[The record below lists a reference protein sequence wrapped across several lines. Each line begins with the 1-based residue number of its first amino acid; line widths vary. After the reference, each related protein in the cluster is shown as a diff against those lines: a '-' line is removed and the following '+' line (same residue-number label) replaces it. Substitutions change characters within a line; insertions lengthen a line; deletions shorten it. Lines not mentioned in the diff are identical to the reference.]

1 MAPHSRKT
9 IGQENSGISSI
20 PRKMDRA
27 TSKPLMEK
35 RRRERINKSLSELK
49 NILLEALKRDQSSCS
64 KLEKADILEM
74 TVKYLNQTK
83 MMTGSYPSPYQTGS
97 QTGSG
102 FSSGYNRAQE
112 ECIKMIRENPAL
124 TEAQKIQMINQMT
137 AKQAT
142 MQAAISPQ
150 KVARSPLLPL
160 ATGNQSVINQQQAM
174 NHPANQAAIQYF
186 QQLQHQQ
193 YLMSLQQQTIN
204 QTTPTVQ
211 PIRRSNSPAHVGSTG
226 QSDSESESGSQ
237 TSSNSEIFRP
247 W

>member
-1 MAPHSRKT
+1 MAPHSRKM
-9 IGQENSGISSI
+9 IGQENISSI

-97 QTGSG
+97 HTESQTRSG
-102 FSSGYNRAQE
+102 FSTGYNRAHE

-124 TEAQKIQMINQMT
+124 TEEQKIQMINQMT
-137 AKQAT
+137 HNSKMPTQKIPTPARAPFMPNQAVNHL
-142 MQAAISPQ
+142 QPA
-150 KVARSPLLPL
+150 V
-160 ATGNQSVINQQQAM
+160 V
-174 NHPANQAAIQYF
+174 NHPMMSSYF
-186 QQLQHQQ
+186 LQQQQ
-193 YLMSLQQQTIN
+193 YLLSLQHAQTSTNQKTPLAQQPMTAQGDSRSIG
-204 QTTPTVQ
+204 
-211 PIRRSNSPAHVGSTG
+211 SNSN
-226 QSDSESESGSQ
+226 SDSESETGSN
-237 TSSNSEIFRP
+237 TSSDQIFRP

>member
-1 MAPHSRKT
+1 MAPKSAQKMHSFEVARQ
-9 IGQENSGISSI
+9 GQ
-20 PRKMDRA
+20 KLDRSV
-27 TSKPLMEK
+27 TKPLMEK
-35 RRRERINKSLSELK
+35 RRRERINKSLTELK

-97 QTGSG
+97 QTGNQTG
-102 FSSGYNRAQE
+102 YSSGYNRAQD

-137 AKQAT
+137 AR
-142 MQAAISPQ
+142 QAAISPQ
-150 KVARSPLLPL
+150 KVSRTPLLPL
-160 ATGNQSVINQQQAM
+160 ANQSVISQSQPSA
-174 NHPANQAAIQYF
+174 HPAAIQYF
-186 QQLQHQQ
+186 QQLQQQQ
-193 YLMSLQQQTIN
+193 YLMSLHQQQTAN
-204 QTTPTVQ
+204 QSPQLAQ
-211 PIRRSNSPAHVGSTG
+211 PMRRSNSPAHVGSTG

>member
-1 MAPHSRKT
+1 MAPHSRKM
-9 IGQENSGISSI
+9 IGQENISTI

-97 QTGSG
+97 QTGNG
-102 FSSGYNRAQE
+102 FNTGYNRAQE

-124 TEAQKIQMINQMT
+124 TEEQKIQMINQMT
-137 AKQAT
+137 HNSKMPT
-142 MQAAISPQ
+142 Q
-150 KVARSPLLPL
+150 KVPTPARAPFMP
-160 ATGNQSVINQQQAM
+160 
-174 NHPANQAAIQYF
+174 NQAVNHLPPAVHPMMSSYF
-186 QQLQHQQ
+186 LQQQQ
-193 YLMSLQQQTIN
+193 YLLSLQHAQDTPISVANQKTQPLAQQPMTA
-204 QTTPTVQ
+204 QGDSRSVG
-211 PIRRSNSPAHVGSTG
+211 SNSN
-226 QSDSESESGSQ
+226 SDSESDTGSN
-237 TSSNSEIFRP
+237 TSSDQIFRP

>member
-1 MAPHSRKT
+1 MAPHSRKM
-9 IGQENSGISSI
+9 IGQENISTI

-97 QTGSG
+97 QTGNG
-102 FSSGYNRAQE
+102 FNTGYNRAQE

-137 AKQAT
+137 AR
-142 MQAAISPQ
+142 QAAISPQ
-150 KVARSPLLPL
+150 KVPRTPLLPL
-160 ATGNQSVINQQQAM
+160 ANQSVISQSQPSA
-174 NHPANQAAIQYF
+174 HPAAIQYF
-186 QQLQHQQ
+186 QQLQQQQ
-193 YLMSLQQQTIN
+193 YLMSLHQQQTAN
-204 QTTPTVQ
+204 QSPQLAQ
-211 PIRRSNSPAHVGSTG
+211 PMRRSNSPAHVGSTG

>member
-1 MAPHSRKT
+1 MAPHNRKMN
-9 IGQENSGISSI
+9 GQENISTI

-97 QTGSG
+97 HNGGSPTGSG
-102 FSSGYNRAQE
+102 FSTGYNRAQE

-124 TEAQKIQMINQMT
+124 TEEQKIQMINQMT
-137 AKQAT
+137 HNSKMPT
-142 MQAAISPQ
+142 Q
-150 KVARSPLLPL
+150 KVPTPARAPFMP
-160 ATGNQSVINQQQAM
+160 NQAVNHLQPAVV
-174 NHPANQAAIQYF
+174 NHPMMSSYF
-186 QQLQHQQ
+186 LQQQQ
-193 YLMSLQQQTIN
+193 YLLSLQHAQTSTNQKTPLAQQ
-204 QTTPTVQ
+204 PMTVQ
-211 PIRRSNSPAHVGSTG
+211 GDSRSIGSNSN
-226 QSDSESESGSQ
+226 SDSESDTGSN
-237 TSSNSEIFRP
+237 TSSDQIFRP

>member
-1 MAPHSRKT
+1 MAPHSRKM
-9 IGQENSGISSI
+9 IGQENISTI

-97 QTGSG
+97 RTGSG
-102 FSSGYNRAQE
+102 FTSGYNRAQE

-124 TEAQKIQMINQMT
+124 TEAQKIQMIQQMT
-137 AKQAT
+137 HNSK
-142 MQAAISPQ
+142 MQAAMTCSPP
-150 KVARSPLLPL
+150 KAARSPLLPL
-160 ATGNQSVINQQQAM
+160 ANQSVISPPAAQA
-174 NHPANQAAIQYF
+174 NPAAMQYF
-186 QQLQHQQ
+186 QRLQQQQ
-193 YLMSLQQQTIN
+193 YLMSLHQQAPTN
-204 QTTPTVQ
+204 QTTPSVQ
-211 PIRRSNSPAHVGSTG
+211 PIRRSNSPVHVGSTG
-226 QSDSESESGSQ
+226 QSDSESESGSH

>member
-1 MAPHSRKT
+1 MAPHSRKM
-9 IGQENSGISSI
+9 IGQENISTI

-97 QTGSG
+97 HNGSPTGSG
-102 FSSGYNRAQE
+102 FSTGYNRAQE

-124 TEAQKIQMINQMT
+124 TEEQKIQMINQMT
-137 AKQAT
+137 HNSKMPT
-142 MQAAISPQ
+142 Q
-150 KVARSPLLPL
+150 KVPTPARAPFMP
-160 ATGNQSVINQQQAM
+160 NQAVNHLQPAVV
-174 NHPANQAAIQYF
+174 NHPMMSSYF
-186 QQLQHQQ
+186 LQQQQ
-193 YLMSLQQQTIN
+193 YLLSLQHAQTSTNQKTPLAQQPI
-204 QTTPTVQ
+204 TVQ
-211 PIRRSNSPAHVGSTG
+211 GDSRSIGSNSN
-226 QSDSESESGSQ
+226 SDSESDTGSN
-237 TSSNSEIFRP
+237 TSSDQIFRP

>member
-1 MAPHSRKT
+1 MAPHSRKM
-9 IGQENSGISSI
+9 IGQENISTI

-97 QTGSG
+97 HNGSQTGSG
-102 FSSGYNRAQE
+102 FSTGYNRAQE

-124 TEAQKIQMINQMT
+124 TEEQKIQMINQMT
-137 AKQAT
+137 HNSKMPT
-142 MQAAISPQ
+142 Q
-150 KVARSPLLPL
+150 KVPTPARAPFMP
-160 ATGNQSVINQQQAM
+160 NQAVNHLQPAVV
-174 NHPANQAAIQYF
+174 NHPMMSSYF
-186 QQLQHQQ
+186 LQQQQ
-193 YLMSLQQQTIN
+193 YLLSLQHAQTSTNQKTPLAQQPMTAQGDSRSIG
-204 QTTPTVQ
+204 
-211 PIRRSNSPAHVGSTG
+211 SNSN
-226 QSDSESESGSQ
+226 SDSESDTGSN
-237 TSSNSEIFRP
+237 TSSDQIFRP

>member
-1 MAPHSRKT
+1 MAPHSRKM
-9 IGQENSGISSI
+9 IGQENISTI

-97 QTGSG
+97 HNGSPTGSG
-102 FSSGYNRAQE
+102 FSTGYNRAQE

-124 TEAQKIQMINQMT
+124 TEEQKIQMINQMT
-137 AKQAT
+137 HNSKMPA
-142 MQAAISPQ
+142 Q
-150 KVARSPLLPL
+150 KVPTPARAPFMP
-160 ATGNQSVINQQQAM
+160 NQAVNHLQPAVV
-174 NHPANQAAIQYF
+174 NHPMMSSYF
-186 QQLQHQQ
+186 LQQQQ
-193 YLMSLQQQTIN
+193 YLLSLQHAQTSTNQKTPLAQQ
-204 QTTPTVQ
+204 PMTVQ
-211 PIRRSNSPAHVGSTG
+211 GDSRSIGSNSN
-226 QSDSESESGSQ
+226 SDSESDTGSN
-237 TSSNSEIFRP
+237 TSSDQIFRP

>member
-1 MAPHSRKT
+1 MAPHSRKM
-9 IGQENSGISSI
+9 IGQENISSI

-97 QTGSG
+97 QAGNE

-124 TEAQKIQMINQMT
+124 TEAQKVQMIQQMT
-137 AKQAT
+137 HNSK

-150 KVARSPLLPL
+150 KIARSPLLPL
-160 ATGNQSVINQQQAM
+160 ANQSVISPPQAQM
-174 NHPANQAAIQYF
+174 NPAAMQYF
-186 QQLQHQQ
+186 Q
-193 YLMSLQQQTIN
+193 
-204 QTTPTVQ
+204 
-211 PIRRSNSPAHVGSTG
+211 
-226 QSDSESESGSQ
+226 
-237 TSSNSEIFRP
+237 
-247 W
+247 

>member
-1 MAPHSRKT
+1 MAPHSRKM
-9 IGQENSGISSI
+9 IGQENISTI

-97 QTGSG
+97 HNGSPTGSG
-102 FSSGYNRAQE
+102 FSTGYNRAQE

-124 TEAQKIQMINQMT
+124 TEEQKIQMINQMT
-137 AKQAT
+137 HNSKMPT
-142 MQAAISPQ
+142 Q
-150 KVARSPLLPL
+150 KVPTPARAPFMP
-160 ATGNQSVINQQQAM
+160 
-174 NHPANQAAIQYF
+174 NQAVNHLQPAVVNHSMMSSYF
-186 QQLQHQQ
+186 LQQQQ
-193 YLMSLQQQTIN
+193 YLLSLQHAQTSTNQKTPLAQQPI
-204 QTTPTVQ
+204 TVQ
-211 PIRRSNSPAHVGSTG
+211 GDSRSIGSNSN
-226 QSDSESESGSQ
+226 SDSESDTGSN
-237 TSSNSEIFRP
+237 TSSDQIFRP